1 MERQAEKLTHPLDP
15 EASIEVL
22 LAEYRAMYRLA
33 EFRMASLDRRVPA
46 AGATI
51 VAFLGVLPLM
61 PEQSQWILLLVVPA
75 SLVWFVRTT
84 INHARSF
91 EDALRRIEW
100 IEKKINTLSG
110 QELLDFQSSHPSRG
124 RAVGGR
130 TGAETVGA
138 VLTASGLVL
147 LSCLTL
153 TSDGLENAVIFWMAY
168 YTYTVVIGL
177 HLIVCINGWRR
188 YRTGVRDVA
197 E

>member
-1 MERQAEKLTHPLDP
+1 MENQPAEQPPPTLDP
-15 EASIEVL
+15 ETSIEVL
-22 LAEYRAMYRLA
+22 LAEYRSMYQLA

-61 PEQSQWILLLVVPA
+61 PEQSQWTLLLVVPA
-75 SLVWFVRTT
+75 SLIWFVRTT

-100 IEKKINTLSG
+100 IEKKINALSE
-110 QELLDFQSSHPSRG
+110 QELLGFQSNHPSRG

-130 TGAETVGA
+130 TGVETVGA

-147 LSCLTL
+147 LSCLTM
-153 TSDGLENAVIFWMAY
+153 TSNALENALIYWMAY
-168 YTYTVVIGL
+168 YAYTLAIGL
-177 HLIVCINGWRR
+177 HLIVCINGWQR
-188 YRTGVRDVA
+188 YRSG